1 MNYCIFKL
9 EFLTPV
15 HFGASDSAR
24 SLESAGMTFCADT
37 VFSAL
42 CHKAL
47 RAGGMDELIDTAK
60 RGGLLLSDAMPFSR
74 EDFYIPKPALP
85 ATKHAD
91 SDPSLRKRMKKL
103 RYLPLSLL
111 PGFIESL
118 HGEGTFDPASV
129 RSRFGETFAN
139 EKVSIAREADPAT
152 GGAKDAEP
160 FSVGAFRFEDGCG
173 LYFIAAFTS
182 REIMESVAR
191 LIRLLESEGIGG
203 KISAGFGKFRLAEKI
218 LLDGSEP
225 EPLKPLEAMLR
236 ENAASHYILLT
247 SALPRDD
254 ELAPAMENA
263 QYTLIR
269 RAGFVQSDC
278 ISNPVK
284 KRTQYFFAA
293 GSVFGQTFEGG
304 LCDVGIDMPHPV
316 YRYAKPIFL
325 GVNV

>member
-1 MNYCIFKL
+1 MNYCLFKL
-9 EFLTPV
+9 NFLTPV

-24 SLESAGMTFCADT
+24 SLESAGMTLCADT
-37 VFSAL
+37 IFSAL
-42 CHKAL
+42 CHEAQ
-47 RAGGMDELIDTAK
+47 RAGGLDELIETA
-60 RGGLLLSDAMPFSR
+60 RSGGLLLSDAMPFCG
-74 EDFYIPKPALP
+74 EEFYIPKPA
-85 ATKHAD
+85 TKYAD
-91 SDPSLRKRMKKL
+91 SDPSLRKLMKKL
-103 RYLPLSLL
+103 RYLPLSQL

-173 LYFIAAFTS
+173 LYFIAAFAS

-191 LIRLLESEGIGG
+191 LMNLLGAEGIGG
-203 KISAGFGKFRLAEKI
+203 KISAGFGKFRLAEGVT
-218 LLDGSEP
+218 LDGSEP
-225 EPLKPLEAMLR
+225 ACLQPLAKMLR
-236 ENAASHYILLT
+236 EESASHYILLT
-247 SALPRDD
+247 SSLPTDD
-254 ELAPAMENA
+254 ELPATMENA
-263 QYTLIR
+263 KYTLIR
-269 RAGFVQSDC
+269 RAGFVQSDR
-278 ISNPVK
+278 ISNPRK

-293 GSVFGQTFEGG
+293 GSVFGRKFDGD
-304 LCDVGIDMPHPV
+304 LYDVGENMPHPV

>member
-24 SLESAGMTFCADT
+24 SLESAGMTLCADT
-37 VFSAL
+37 IFSAL
-42 CHKAL
+42 CHEAQ
-47 RAGGMDELIDTAK
+47 RAGGLVELIHAA
-60 RGGLLLSDAMPFSR
+60 RSGGLLLSDAMPFCG
-74 EDFYIPKPALP
+74 EEFYIPKPALP

-111 PGFIESL
+111 PGFIDSL
-118 HGEGTFDPASV
+118 RGGAAFDPAPV
-129 RSRFGETFAN
+129 RTGFGESFAN

>member
-1 MNYCIFKL
+1 MNYCLFKL
-9 EFLTPV
+9 NFLTPV

-24 SLESAGMTFCADT
+24 SLESAGMTLCADT
-37 VFSAL
+37 IFSAL
-42 CHKAL
+42 CHEAQ
-47 RAGGMDELIDTAK
+47 RAGGLDELIDAA
-60 RGGLLLSDAMPFSR
+60 RNGGLLLSDAMPFCG
-74 EDFYIPKPALP
+74 EEFYIPKPALP
-85 ATKHAD
+85 ATRHAD
-91 SDPSLRKRMKKL
+91 SDPSLRKRMKEL

-111 PGFIESL
+111 PEFMDSL
-118 HGEGTFDPASV
+118 SGKGAFDPASV

-191 LIRLLESEGIGG
+191 LMNLLGAEGIGG
-203 KISAGFGKFRLAEKI
+203 KISAGFGKFWLAEGVT
-218 LLDGSEP
+218 LDGS
-225 EPLKPLEAMLR
+225 EAMLR